1 MIFDGFNETFNLY
14 PATRCIEGRVDKF
27 GVAHTEATPGG
38 CRLAVPDATL
48 VLRTLKGDKTAF
60 SDLYDRYARL
70 VRVIC
75 YDNTNDMYK
84 AQDLAQEVFL
94 RAYVKLGELK
104 KPDRFGPWLVSMA
117 RNVGREYRR
126 GQFRDRHL
134 MVGLD
139 IEEPHNKEPKTPNQR
154 LDFLEEAIEKLDGQ
168 EKLALHVYYLQ
179 GKDVAETR
187 KILRVSRASL
197 YRLLASGKQKL
208 EQYIREKEKSN

>member
-1 MIFDGFNETFNLY
+1 M
-14 PATRCIEGRVDKF
+14 A
-27 GVAHTEATPGG
+27 
-38 CRLAVPDATL
+38 AVTDATL
-48 VLRTLKGDKTAF
+48 VLRTLEGDKTAF
-60 SDLYDRYARL
+60 AELYDRYARL

-75 YDNTNDMYK
+75 YDNTKDLYK

-117 RNVGREYRR
+117 RNVGREFRR

-134 MVGLD
+134 TVGLD
-139 IEEPHNKEPKTPNQR
+139 VEVPPTEELKTPNQR

-197 YRLLASGKQKL
+197 YRLLAGGKQKL
-208 EQYIREKEKSN
+208 ESYIREKEKSN

>member
-1 MIFDGFNETFNLY
+1 MIFGGFNETFNLH
-14 PATRCIEGRVDKF
+14 PATRCIEGRVDRF
-27 GVAHTEATPGG
+27 GVAHLEVTPGG
-38 CRLAVPDATL
+38 CRLAVSDATL

-60 SDLYDRYARL
+60 AELYDRYARL

-75 YDNTNDMYK
+75 YDSTRDLYK

-104 KPDRFGPWLVSMA
+104 NPDRFGSWLVSMA

-139 IEEPHNKEPKTPNQR
+139 VEVPPNKELKTPNQR
-154 LDFLEEAIEKLDGQ
+154 LDFLEEAIETLDGQ

-187 KILRVSRASL
+187 KILGISRASL
-197 YRLLASGKQKL
+197 YRLLAGGKQKL
-208 EQYIREKEKSN
+208 EQYIREKEKNT